1 MTKKQKLNKIYSNHR
16 LLPGEHKKQKIKHLL
31 NNKRL
36 KILLLHGPR
45 KLRKLNSRLPK
56 IWQKHRKKRK
66 NMQLSLRKK
75 GKKQKPNKK
84 LNYLLKRRL
93 SRRLIRLQ
101 SLRLKKL
108 KLKDLRQQRPIKLNT
123 RGKWLL
129 EEHNSKPK

>member
-1 MTKKQKLNKIYSNHR
+1 LNKIYSSHR

-45 KLRKLNSRLPK
+45 KLRKQSLRLPK
-56 IWQKHRKKRK
+56 IWQKHRKKKRS
-66 NMQLSLRKK
+66 MQQSLRQKE
-75 GKKQKPNKK
+75 KKQKPNKK
-84 LNYLLKRRL
+84 LNYLHKRRL

-101 SLRLKKL
+101 NLQPKKLRLKDSRL
-108 KLKDLRQQRPIKLNT
+108 PRPTKLNT

-129 EEHNSKPK
+129 EEQNSKLK